1 MTKEELETK
10 TENVIS
16 ETKNAIETI
25 YNALNRGQR
34 KQIVKNE
41 SVKKLFDQYKV
52 DYEEVEG

>member
-10 TENVIS
+10 TDSVIS

-41 SVKKLFDQYKV
+41 QVKILFDRYGIL
-52 DYEEVEG
+52 YEQ

>member
-10 TENVIS
+10 TDSVIF

-25 YNALNRGQR
+25 YNALNQGQR

-52 DYEEVEG
+52 DYEEGE

>member
-10 TENVIS
+10 TDSVIF

-25 YNALNRGQR
+25 YNALNQGQK

-41 SVKKLFDQYKV
+41 QVKILFDRYGIL
-52 DYEEVEG
+52 YEQ

>member
-41 SVKKLFDQYKV
+41 QVKILFDRYGIL
-52 DYEEVEG
+52 YEQ